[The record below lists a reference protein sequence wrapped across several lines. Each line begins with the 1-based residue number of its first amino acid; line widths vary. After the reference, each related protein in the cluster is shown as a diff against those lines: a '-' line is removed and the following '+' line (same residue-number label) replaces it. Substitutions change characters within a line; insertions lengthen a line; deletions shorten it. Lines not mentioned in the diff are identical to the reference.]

1 MMAVLPGI
9 DANDEQKTLVAFRFF
24 CIVLS
29 SVGELSVRA
38 PRPHPL
44 RSSGDSPEAWAR
56 VRALTRLVLRWC
68 AAPSVLQSWRSW
80 QVAPGPHL
88 A

>member
-38 PRPHPL
+38 CGRGGRARRAPAAAAVRPVESQGTDEVGAAL
-44 RSSGDSPEAWAR
+44 
-56 VRALTRLVLRWC
+56 VR
-68 AAPSVLQSWRSW
+68 
-80 QVAPGPHL
+80 
-88 A
+88 